1 MPKVDAK
8 APTLVKFGSALFRG
22 TEKDA
27 LSKFNTALTDQ
38 VTGDLK
44 ASYKGQGYSI
54 DSTFASSQKVT
65 GSVSLT
71 ELLPGLKTTLSATV
85 PDQRSGKLALDYS
98 RPHLTLKSSLGLV
111 AAPKA
116 ECSVSAGVDG
126 FTVGAEAGYD
136 ARTSALTKWSLGAQY
151 SAKGTTVAAMLA
163 DKGETAKACLA
174 HQLTADL
181 TVGAEASHK
190 IKAGSTSFTLGGA
203 AKLNGA
209 TVKAKVDSAGTASAL
224 LETEVQPKAK
234 MTISASCNALDLGKA
249 PKVGISMDVKA

>member
-1 MPKVDAK
+1 MSRPEQPGRPPGAGAVRARG
-8 APTLVKFGSALFRG
+8 AGANRG
-22 TEKDA
+22 TE
-27 LSKFNTALTDQ
+27 
-38 VTGDLK
+38 
-44 ASYKGQGYSI
+44 
-54 DSTFASSQKVT
+54 
-65 GSVSLT
+65 
-71 ELLPGLKTTLSATV
+71 
-85 PDQRSGKLALDYS
+85 SG
-98 RPHLTLKSSLGLV
+98 P
-111 AAPKA
+111 
-116 ECSVSAGVDG
+116 AGHEG
-126 FTVGAEAGYD
+126 RLWARWARTPEWRRGGEAGYD

-174 HQLTADL
+174 HELSADL

>member
-1 MPKVDAK
+1 M
-8 APTLVKFGSALFRG
+8 
-22 TEKDA
+22 
-27 LSKFNTALTDQ
+27 LSSGYNTTKHSLKLSTKTAGPDLTFNTSLTDQ

-44 ASYKGQGYSI
+44 ASYKGQGFNV

-65 GSVSLT
+65 GSVALT

-111 AAPKA
+111 ATPKA
-116 ECSVSAGVDG
+116 ECSVSTGAGA
-126 FTVGAEAGYD
+126 FTVGGEAGYD
-136 ARTSALTKWSLGAQY
+136 ARTSALTKWSVGAQY
-151 SAKGTTVAAMLA
+151 SAEGTTVAAVLA

-174 HQLTADL
+174 HELSSDVTL
-181 TVGAEASHK
+181 GAEAVHK
-190 IKAGSTSFTLGGA
+190 IKAGSTTFTLGGA
-203 AKLNGA
+203 AKLNGS
-209 TVKAKVDSAGTASAL
+209 TVKAKVDSTGLASAL

-234 MTISASCNALDLGKA
+234 MTISAACNALDLGKA